1 MSCFFD
7 TNVLVYAV
15 DARVPRKQ
23 RIALDLYAQA
33 LKSQNFVI
41 STQVLIEFYNA
52 TTKGQQPMLK
62 PHEAQMQLAALT
74 RQYVVPTTAAMVVS
88 ASALVER
95 YRLQWWDAL
104 LLEAALSVG
113 ANTLYSEDFQHGQR
127 FDDLTVVNP
136 FIAE

>member
-7 TNVLVYAV
+7 TNILVYAV
-15 DARVPRKQ
+15 DARVPHKQ
-23 RIALDLYAQA
+23 RTALALYAQA
-33 LKSQNFVI
+33 LKAQNFVI

-62 PHEAQMQLAALT
+62 PHEAQIQLTALA
-74 RQYVVPTTAAMVVS
+74 RQHVVPTTAAMVVS

-95 YRLQWWDAL
+95 YRLPWWDAL
-104 LLEAALSVG
+104 LLEAALTVG
-113 ANTLYSEDFQHGQR
+113 ATTLYSEDFQHGQR
-127 FDDLTVVNP
+127 FGDLTVVNP